1 MNSMPFVLQSTPLI
15 DWRFF
20 HAKQS
25 GGVFSS
31 SVVRMVPPNPLL
43 PAGLLTKKKLDF
55 SRGLEYYD
63 TDITK
68 IIQTEG
74 SCRAMLT
81 ERIEK
86 IRQNY
91 VNAKPEISCERA
103 KIWTESHKRTEG
115 LPVCIRRARAF
126 YDCCVELG
134 VHIFEG
140 ELVVGAIGEFRK
152 CGILTPEFSWI
163 WVDREMDTFDTR
175 PQDPYHITEA
185 QRSFLRRE
193 IFPYW
198 KGKSLEEA
206 FLARLPED
214 TKRIGVDTG
223 ILDNDSKWR
232 QAVGEITPDY
242 QDVLFKKG
250 FGGIIREA
258 QAHLDA
264 LDSADPESL
273 EKKDF
278 YTSIL
283 WTSRGIIAYANRYAD
298 EAERLAG
305 VEADP
310 VRAAELRVIAQNCR
324 RVPEHPPESFYEAIQ
339 FLWFVQIGG
348 ILSENP
354 LSLNPGRFDQYMD
367 PYYEADLKRG
377 ALTED
382 FAQELVDALWLK
394 YSEWV
399 WTISSNT
406 ADYFAGYNQFQNLTV
421 GGKKRDGKDGTNPV
435 TFLAMKAT
443 EEVKTHQPG
452 LSVRVQA
459 DCPKAFM
466 DAVTHLVST
475 GTGFPA
481 IHSDSVGYQML
492 INAGYE
498 PEDAR
503 DWNNCGCVVPH
514 YRKTGEWT
522 AAVNMNFGSALEYAL
537 NEGKSLMTGEDM
549 GLKEKP
555 AGEFTSYEEV
565 EAAFYRQFDNLC
577 RHSILLT
584 LEAQRLHKEMVP
596 RPFLSSCIEHCMEC
610 GKDLSQGGAK
620 YNIGPVITGIGLA
633 VTANSLAAVKQ
644 LVFEDKVCSMETL
657 AKALQANWEGYEDLQ
672 EKAKACPKY
681 GNDQDAV
688 DDIAIALANHFY
700 REIHQYKDLFG
711 SPFLTAFMGISN
723 YIPMGRVLGAT
734 PDGRKHGDPSS
745 EGVSPYVGTDT
756 STPLAAMRSSAKL
769 NQEIHSGGTLLNLRL
784 SPELVATKRG
794 QANLGAMIQTL
805 FSLGAFHVQFNCISS
820 ETLRDAQ
827 AHPENYKDLLVR
839 VAGYSTQFVNL
850 SKSMQDAIIART
862 EHAL

>member
-1 MNSMPFVLQSTPLI
+1 M
-15 DWRFF
+15 
-20 HAKQS
+20 
-25 GGVFSS
+25 
-31 SVVRMVPPNPLL
+31 
-43 PAGLLTKKKLDF
+43 
-55 SRGLEYYD
+55 
-63 TDITK
+63 IT
-68 IIQTEG
+68 Q
-74 SCRAMLT
+74 
-81 ERIEK
+81 RIET

-91 VNAKPEISCERA
+91 VNAKPEISCQRA
-103 KIWTESHKRTEG
+103 KIWTDSHRETEG
-115 LPVCIRRARAF
+115 LPVAIRRARAF
-126 YDCCVELG
+126 YDCCDRLE

-152 CGILTPEFSWI
+152 CGILTPEFSWM
-163 WVDREMDTFDTR
+163 WVDREMDTFATR
-175 PQDPYHITEA
+175 PQDPYLMTDE
-185 QRSFLRRE
+185 QRDFVRRE

-214 TKRIGVDTG
+214 TRRIGVDTG

-258 QAHLDA
+258 EEHIAA
-264 LDSADPESL
+264 LDPTNPADL
-273 EKKDF
+273 EKKEF
-278 YTSIL
+278 YQSIL
-283 WTSRGIIAYANRYAD
+283 WTSRGIIRYANRYAD

-305 VEADP
+305 QESDP
-310 VRAAELRVIAQNCR
+310 VRAAELRTIAQNCR

-339 FLWFVQIGG
+339 FLWFVQVGG

-367 PYYEADLKRG
+367 PYYEADLAKG
-377 ALTED
+377 AVTED
-382 FAQELVDALWLK
+382 FAQELIEALWLK

-421 GGKKRDGKDGTNPV
+421 GGKKRDGHDGTNPV
-435 TFLAMKAT
+435 TFMAMKAT
-443 EEVKTHQPG
+443 EEVRTHQPG

-459 DCPKAFM
+459 DCPREFL

-492 INAGYE
+492 LNAGYE

-514 YRKTGEWT
+514 FRKTGEWT

-537 NEGKSLMTGEDM
+537 NQGASLMTGEQM
-549 GLKEKP
+549 GLTEKP
-555 AGEFTSYEEV
+555 AAQFGTFEEV
-565 EAAFYRQFDNLC
+565 MAAFYRQFDNLC
-577 RHSILLT
+577 RHSIILT
-584 LEAQRLHKEMVP
+584 VEAQRLHKEMVP
-596 RPFLSSCIEHCMEC
+596 RPFLSSCIEHCMES

-633 VTANSLAAVKQ
+633 VTANSLAAVKK
-644 LVFEDKVCSMETL
+644 LVFEDKVCTMETL
-657 AKALQANWEGYEDLQ
+657 ANALRANWEGYEDLRQ
-672 EKAKACPKY
+672 KAKDCPKY
-681 GNDQDAV
+681 GNDQDDV
-688 DDIAIALANHFY
+688 DDLAVEIANHFY
-700 REIHQYKDLFG
+700 REILQYKDIFG

-734 PDGRKHGDPSS
+734 PDGRKHGEPSS
-745 EGVSPYVGTDT
+745 EGVSPFVGTDT
-756 STPLAAMRSSAKL
+756 STPLAAMRSAAKL
-769 NQEIHSGGTLLNLRL
+769 NQEVHSGGTLLNLRL
-784 SPELVATKRG
+784 NPELVATKRG
-794 QANLGAMIQTL
+794 QANLGAMVQTL

-862 EHAL
+862 EHSY

>member
-1 MNSMPFVLQSTPLI
+1 
-15 DWRFF
+15 
-20 HAKQS
+20 
-25 GGVFSS
+25 
-31 SVVRMVPPNPLL
+31 
-43 PAGLLTKKKLDF
+43 
-55 SRGLEYYD
+55 
-63 TDITK
+63 
-68 IIQTEG
+68 
-74 SCRAMLT
+74 MLT
-81 ERIEK
+81 DRIEM

-91 VNAKPEISCERA
+91 VNAKPEISCQRA
-103 KIWTESHKRTEG
+103 KIWTDSHKETEG

-126 YDCCVELG
+126 YDCCDRLE
-134 VHIFEG
+134 VHIFPG

-152 CGILTPEFSWI
+152 CGILTPEFSWM
-163 WVDREMDTFDTR
+163 WVDREMDTFATR
-175 PQDPYHITEA
+175 PQDPYLMTDE
-185 QRSFLRRE
+185 QRDFVRKE

-214 TKRIGVDTG
+214 TRRIGVDTG

-258 QAHLDA
+258 EEHIAGLDA
-264 LDSADPESL
+264 VNPEDL

-278 YTSIL
+278 YQSIL
-283 WTSRGIIAYANRYAD
+283 WTSRGIIRYANRYAHR
-298 EAERLAG
+298 AEEMAAA
-305 VEADP
+305 ETDP
-310 VRAAELRVIAQNCR
+310 VRAEELRVIAANCR

-339 FLWFVQIGG
+339 FLWFVQVGG

-367 PYYEADLKRG
+367 PYFEADLAKG
-377 ALTED
+377 AITQD
-382 FAQELVDALWLK
+382 FAQELIEALWLK

-399 WTISSNT
+399 WTISANT

-421 GGKKRDGKDGTNPV
+421 GGKKRDGKDGTTPV
-435 TFLAMKAT
+435 TFMALKAT

-452 LSVRVQA
+452 LSVRVHA
-459 DCPKAFM
+459 DCPREFL
-466 DAVTHLVST
+466 DGVTHLVST

-492 INAGYE
+492 LNAGYG

-514 YRKTGEWT
+514 FRKTGEWT

-537 NEGKSLMTGEDM
+537 NGGVSLMTGELM
-549 GLKEKP
+549 GLEEKP
-555 AGEFTSYEEV
+555 AAEFSSFDQVLT
-565 EAAFYRQFDNLC
+565 AFYRQFDNLC
-577 RHSILLT
+577 RHSIILT

-596 RPFLSSCIEHCMEC
+596 RPFLSSCIEHCMES

-633 VTANSLAAVKQ
+633 VVANSLAAVKK
-644 LVFEDKVCSMETL
+644 LVFEDKVCTMETL
-657 AKALQANWEGYEDLQ
+657 VQALRANWVGYEALQKQ
-672 EKAKACPKY
+672 AKACPKY
-681 GNDQDAV
+681 GNDDDYV
-688 DDIAIALANHFY
+688 DDIAIHIANHFY
-700 REIHQYKDLFG
+700 REIHQYKDIFG

-734 PDGRKHGDPSS
+734 PDGRCHGEPSS
-745 EGVSPYVGTDT
+745 EGVSPFVGTDT
-756 STPLAAMRSSAKL
+756 STPLAAMRSTAKL
-769 NQEIHSGGTLLNLRL
+769 NQEVHSGGTLLNLRL
-784 SPELVATKRG
+784 NPELVATKRG
-794 QANLGAMIQTL
+794 QANLGAMVQTL

-820 ETLRDAQ
+820 DTLRDAQ

-850 SKSMQDAIIART
+850 SRSMQDAIIART
-862 EHAL
+862 EHSY

>member
-1 MNSMPFVLQSTPLI
+1 M
-15 DWRFF
+15 
-20 HAKQS
+20 
-25 GGVFSS
+25 
-31 SVVRMVPPNPLL
+31 
-43 PAGLLTKKKLDF
+43 
-55 SRGLEYYD
+55 
-63 TDITK
+63 IT
-68 IIQTEG
+68 Q
-74 SCRAMLT
+74 
-81 ERIEK
+81 RIEA

-91 VNAKPEISCERA
+91 VNAKPEISCQRA
-103 KIWTESHKRTEG
+103 KIWTDSHKETEG
-115 LPVCIRRARAF
+115 LPVAIRRARAF
-126 YDCCVELG
+126 YDCCDRLE

-152 CGILTPEFSWI
+152 CGILTPEFSWM
-163 WVDREMDTFDTR
+163 WVDREMDTFATR
-175 PQDPYHITEA
+175 PQDPYLMTDE
-185 QRSFLRRE
+185 QRDFVRRE

-214 TKRIGVDTG
+214 TRRIGVDTG

-258 QAHLDA
+258 EEHIAA
-264 LDSADPESL
+264 LNPTDPADL
-273 EKKDF
+273 EKKEF
-278 YTSIL
+278 YQSVL
-283 WTSRGIIAYANRYAD
+283 WTSRGIIRYANRYAD

-305 VEADP
+305 QETDET
-310 VRAAELRVIAQNCR
+310 RAAELRTIAQNCR

-339 FLWFVQIGG
+339 FLWFVQVGG

-367 PYYEADLKRG
+367 PYYEADLARG
-377 ALTED
+377 AVTED
-382 FAQELVDALWLK
+382 FAQELIEALWLK

-421 GGKKRDGKDGTNPV
+421 GGKKRDGHDGTNPV
-435 TFLAMKAT
+435 TFMAMKAT
-443 EEVKTHQPG
+443 EEVRTHQPG

-459 DCPKAFM
+459 DCPREFL

-492 INAGYE
+492 LNAGYE

-514 YRKTGEWT
+514 FRKTGEWT

-537 NEGKSLMTGEDM
+537 NQGASLMTGEQM
-549 GLKEKP
+549 GLTEKP
-555 AGEFTSYEEV
+555 AAQFGTFEEV
-565 EAAFYRQFDNLC
+565 MAAFYRQFDNLC
-577 RHSILLT
+577 RHSIILT
-584 LEAQRLHKEMVP
+584 VEAQRLHKEMVP
-596 RPFLSSCIEHCMEC
+596 RPFLSSCIEHCMES

-633 VTANSLAAVKQ
+633 VTANSLAAVKK
-644 LVFEDKVCSMETL
+644 LVFEDKVFTMETL
-657 AKALQANWEGYEDLQ
+657 VKALRANWEGYEDLRQ
-672 EKAKACPKY
+672 QARDCPKY
-681 GNDQDAV
+681 GNDQDEV
-688 DDIAIALANHFY
+688 DDLAVEIANHFY
-700 REIHQYKDLFG
+700 REIHQYKDIFG

-734 PDGRKHGDPSS
+734 PDGRKHGEPSS
-745 EGVSPYVGTDT
+745 EGVSPFVGTDT
-756 STPLAAMRSSAKL
+756 STPLAAMRSAAKL

-784 SPELVATKRG
+784 NPELVATKRG
-794 QANLGAMIQTL
+794 QANLGAMVQTL

-862 EHAL
+862 EHSY